1 MFKYFAPLIL
11 CLTLISELAT
21 GQDEQIFSYR
31 FLETDNPQGKS
42 VVAFTSLAPA
52 AATGHSWNFGQGGAT
67 SSSEN
72 PTFEYD
78 ISLTSLFTVTHS
90 YTLNGETVSQDVE
103 IQVNPAYFMVF
114 PENVLGNLASLK
126 RIIRSAFMIEKNDTS
141 LLGNMRFEWTFN
153 GFTPSNYSFGNAAYF
168 DYPNVYHTFS
178 DGGKYPVS
186 LKVHHISNVAN
197 TAEYSDTITVE
208 PTFGADKLN
217 FENIPNVITPNGDSI
232 NDYFEVVTS
241 GTSRL
246 SFKVFT
252 RSGQLVYQHEANVVK
267 WDGKNYYGKDLP
279 EGIYYFILDDLDGK
293 YNSAKG
299 FFYIYR

>member
-90 YTLNGETVSQDVE
+90 YTLNGETVSQEFE

-153 GFTPSNYSFGNAAYF
+153 GFTPSNYSFQNASYF

-178 DGGKYPVS
+178 DGGKYLVS

>member
-208 PTFGADKLN
+208 PTFGSDKLN

>member
-1 MFKYFAPLIL
+1 
-11 CLTLISELAT
+11 
-21 GQDEQIFSYR
+21 
-31 FLETDNPQGKS
+31 
-42 VVAFTSLAPA
+42 V
-52 AATGHSWNFGQGGAT
+52 
-67 SSSEN
+67 
-72 PTFEYD
+72 
-78 ISLTSLFTVTHS
+78 
-90 YTLNGETVSQDVE
+90 
-103 IQVNPAYFMVF
+103 
-114 PENVLGNLASLK
+114 
-126 RIIRSAFMIEKNDTS
+126 
-141 LLGNMRFEWTFN
+141 TFN
-153 GFTPSNYSFGNAAYF
+153 GFTPSNYSFQNASYF

-178 DGGKYPVS
+178 DGGKYLVS

>member
-90 YTLNGETVSQDVE
+90 YTLNGETVSQEVE

>member
-1 MFKYFAPLIL
+1 MN
-11 CLTLISELAT
+11 
-21 GQDEQIFSYR
+21 IFSYR

-90 YTLNGETVSQDVE
+90 YTLNGETVSQEVE

-153 GFTPSNYSFGNAAYF
+153 GFTPSNYSFQNASYF

-178 DGGKYPVS
+178 DGGKYLVS

>member
-11 CLTLISELAT
+11 CLTLISGLAT

-90 YTLNGETVSQDVE
+90 YTLNGETVSQEVE
-103 IQVNPAYFMVF
+103 IQVNPAYFVVF

-178 DGGKYPVS
+178 DGGKYLVA
-186 LKVHHISNVAN
+186 LKVHHINNVAN
-197 TAEYSDTITVE
+197 TSEYSDTITVE
-208 PTFGADKLN
+208 PTFGSDKLN

>member
-11 CLTLISELAT
+11 CLTLISGLAT

-90 YTLNGETVSQDVE
+90 YTLNGETVSQEVE

-153 GFTPSNYSFGNAAYF
+153 GFTPSNYSFQNASYF

-178 DGGKYPVS
+178 DGGKYLVA
-186 LKVHHISNVAN
+186 LKVHHINNVAN
-197 TAEYSDTITVE
+197 TSEYSDTITVE
-208 PTFGADKLN
+208 PTFGSDKLN

>member
-1 MFKYFAPLIL
+1 
-11 CLTLISELAT
+11 
-21 GQDEQIFSYR
+21 
-31 FLETDNPQGKS
+31 
-42 VVAFTSLAPA
+42 
-52 AATGHSWNFGQGGAT
+52 
-67 SSSEN
+67 
-72 PTFEYD
+72 
-78 ISLTSLFTVTHS
+78 
-90 YTLNGETVSQDVE
+90 
-103 IQVNPAYFMVF
+103 
-114 PENVLGNLASLK
+114 
-126 RIIRSAFMIEKNDTS
+126 
-141 LLGNMRFEWTFN
+141 
-153 GFTPSNYSFGNAAYF
+153 
-168 DYPNVYHTFS
+168 
-178 DGGKYPVS
+178 
-186 LKVHHISNVAN
+186 VAN
-197 TAEYSDTITVE
+197 TSEYSDTITVE
-208 PTFGADKLN
+208 PTFGSDKLN

>member
-11 CLTLISELAT
+11 CLTLISGLAT

-90 YTLNGETVSQDVE
+90 YTLNGETVSQEVE
-103 IQVNPAYFMVF
+103 IQVNPAYFVVF

-178 DGGKYPVS
+178 DGGKYLVA
-186 LKVHHISNVAN
+186 LKVHHINNVAN

-208 PTFGADKLN
+208 PTFGSDKLN

>member
-11 CLTLISELAT
+11 CLTLISGLAT

-90 YTLNGETVSQDVE
+90 YTLNGETVSQEVE

-153 GFTPSNYSFGNAAYF
+153 GFTPSNYSFQNASYF

-178 DGGKYPVS
+178 DGGKYLVS

-208 PTFGADKLN
+208 PTFGSDKLN

>member
-11 CLTLISELAT
+11 CLTLISGLAT

-90 YTLNGETVSQDVE
+90 YTLNGETVSQEVE

-178 DGGKYPVS
+178 DGGKYLVA
-186 LKVHHISNVAN
+186 LKVHHINNVAN

-208 PTFGADKLN
+208 PTFGSDKLN

>member
-11 CLTLISELAT
+11 CLTLISGLAT

-90 YTLNGETVSQDVE
+90 YTLNGETVSQEVE

-153 GFTPSNYSFGNAAYF
+153 GFTPSNYSFQNASYF

-178 DGGKYPVS
+178 DGGKYLVS

>member
-90 YTLNGETVSQDVE
+90 YTLNGETVSQEVE

-153 GFTPSNYSFGNAAYF
+153 GFTPSNYSFQNASYF

-178 DGGKYPVS
+178 DGGKYLVS

-267 WDGKNYYGKDLP
+267 WDGKN
-279 EGIYYFILDDLDGK
+279 
-293 YNSAKG
+293 
-299 FFYIYR
+299 

>member
-11 CLTLISELAT
+11 CLTLISGIAT

-42 VVAFTSLAPA
+42 VVAFTSFAPA

-90 YTLNGETVSQDVE
+90 YTLNGETVSQEVE

-153 GFTPSNYSFGNAAYF
+153 GFTPSNYSFQNASYF

-178 DGGKYPVS
+178 DGGKYLVS

-208 PTFGADKLN
+208 PTFGSDKLN